1 MSVTL
6 PRTEIDPRY
15 SIGIPEMDVQH
26 AHWVKLILAF
36 RSVGSEHLLE
46 QSGIDAAAIALE
58 ELLKYTRVHF
68 ASEEALL
75 AKCQYPGLPAHKRRH
90 GELEGVVAGLLA
102 EIRGHTLC
110 STPLKLNLFATVWL
124 LEHIMQEDAHYA
136 RFILGRAPAPPS
148 VAQSGSRIRP
158 ASGTC

>member
-1 MSVTL
+1 MIGYL

-26 AHWVKLILAF
+26 ARWIKLILTF

-46 QSGIDAAAIALE
+46 QSGIEAAAVALE
-58 ELLKYTRVHF
+58 ELLKYTRIHF

-75 AKCQYPGLPAHKRRH
+75 AKCGYPDLLAHKRRH

-136 RFILGRAPAPPS
+136 RFILGQAPPRRG
-148 VAQSGSRIRP
+148 VAPSGSPMRP
-158 ASGTC
+158 ASGPR